1 MDAVQRIRGLS
12 SWLRFGCAT
21 FAVLVLIVSAMS
33 VVLFGAWAYNAIDD
47 KMTRLERQLDRAQ
60 DQFDRALDNND
71 RALTTYDEVLDDID
85 TNRREI
91 NQQLKRVIERNE
103 DSLRLY
109 RELLIKANEAADEAE
124 QLPAD
129 LRDFRIE
136 VARLAV
142 ETQRLNMEIVSVQN
156 DVRALGRGIN
166 TIAEDI
172 EDFRSV
178 LRQVLDAIG
187 SAP

>member
-1 MDAVQRIRGLS
+1 M
-12 SWLRFGCAT
+12 
-21 FAVLVLIVSAMS
+21 VLIFSAIS
-33 VVLFGAWAYNAIDD
+33 VVLFGIWAYNAIDD
-47 KMTRLERQLDRAQ
+47 KMARLEQQLDRAQ

-71 RALTTYDEVLDDID
+71 RALTTYDEILDDIE

-91 NQQLKRVIERNE
+91 NQQMTRVIERNE

-109 RELLIKANEAADEAE
+109 RELLIKADEAADEAE
-124 QLPAD
+124 KLPAD

-142 ETQRLNMEIVSVQN
+142 ETQRLNMEIVAVQN
-156 DVRALGRGIN
+156 DVCALGRGIN

-172 EDFRSV
+172 DDFRSV
-178 LRQVLDAIG
+178 LGQVLDAFG